1 VVPFTRLEQDVK
13 AAMSEPDNK
22 WMTQA
27 AMVSSIGLL
36 VVVATLLGLG
46 FGHWLDTKFGT
57 EPWLAFVFLLLGL
70 AAGIYES
77 ARIILNAIRSED
89 R

>member
-1 VVPFTRLEQDVK
+1 VVPFTKLEQDVT
-13 AAMSEPDNK
+13 AAMNEPNNR

-27 AMVSSIGLL
+27 AMVSSIGLI
-36 VVVATLLGLG
+36 VMVSTLIGLGL
-46 FGHWLDTKFGT
+46 GHWLDGKLGT
-57 EPWLAFVFLLLGL
+57 EPWLAFVLTLVGL

>member
-1 VVPFTRLEQDVK
+1 
-13 AAMSEPDNK
+13 MSDPDNK
-22 WMTQA
+22 WMKQA

-36 VVVATLLGLG
+36 IVVATLIGLG
-46 FGHWLDTKFGT
+46 IGMWLDSKLGT
-57 EPWLAFVFLLLGL
+57 RPWLAFALTVLGL

-77 ARIILNAIRSED
+77 ARILLNAIRSED